1 MAANEKKNEI
11 PKSKNKTSVKA
22 GNEIKQK
29 TNKVE
34 LGGNN
39 EKDEIDI
46 NKKERKSRKK
56 VDKNQTEKVC
66 SIH

>member
-29 TNKVE
+29 TKKVE